1 MRARWVAWLSN
12 YRKLPRRPG
21 PMAERIG
28 VPAPGRAGAARLHHG
43 AGLALGIIATCQ
55 LMLVIDATI
64 LTIAVPRIQSSLHL
78 TVDSLSW
85 AVNSYTLTF
94 GGLLLLGGRAGD
106 LWGRR
111 RVLTAGVLL
120 FAVASLAGSLATSGA
135 WLFSARAAQGV
146 GAAMASP
153 AALALIATN
162 FTEGPVRNR
171 ALGVY
176 GAASGVGMALGLVLG
191 GMLTSWASWR
201 WVLVIN
207 FPPGMAVALLAPLAL
222 KESPLQPGRFDLAG
236 AVTSSAGAAALV
248 YGFIR
253 ASSASWSDPLTVAA
267 FLAGA
272 ALLGTF
278 VVVETHARQPIA
290 PLHLITDRSRAAAF
304 GIRLLLTAAMSG
316 MMFMLTLFVQD
327 VWRFSPL
334 LTGFAFLPSTVASV
348 TAARLAPRWLTQVGS
363 RPLMVSGA
371 ALTTGG
377 MVWLSQAPSGTS
389 YPAGLLGPVLLF
401 GFGFSLLFVAVTYVV
416 MAGVRPEEAGAAS
429 GLLNS
434 MQQIGGALGVAA
446 MVTVA
451 GGAVVA
457 QAQLHRAGLAAGVGR
472 AFTLG
477 IFLTVGVLML
487 TLVPA
492 RRRPAADP
500 VPKPIR

>member
-1 MRARWVAWLSN
+1 
-12 YRKLPRRPG
+12 
-21 PMAERIG
+21 MAERT
-28 VPAPGRAGAARLHHG
+28 PAAVPGRAGVVRLQHS

-55 LMLVIDATI
+55 LMLVLDATI

-78 TVDSLSW
+78 SVGSLSW

-120 FAVASLAGSLATSGA
+120 FAIASLAGSLATSGA

-153 AALALIATN
+153 AALALIAAN
-162 FTEGPVRNR
+162 FTEGPARNR
-171 ALGVY
+171 ALGTY
-176 GAASGVGMALGLVLG
+176 GAVSAVGMALGLVLG

-207 FPPGMAVALLAPLAL
+207 FPPGMAVVLLAPVAL

-236 AVTSSAGAAALV
+236 AVTSSAGATALV

-253 ASSASWSDPLTVAA
+253 ASSASWSDPRTVAA

-272 ALLGTF
+272 ALLAAF
-278 VVVETHARQPIA
+278 VVVETRAQQPIA
-290 PLHLITDRSRAAAF
+290 PLPLITDRSRAAAF

-327 VWRFSPL
+327 IWGFSPL

-348 TAARLAPRWLTQVGS
+348 TAARLAPRWLSRVGP

-371 ALTTGG
+371 VLTTAG
-377 MVWLSQAPSGTS
+377 MVWLSQAPSGAS

-401 GFGFSLLFVAVTYVV
+401 GFGFSLLFVAVTSVV
-416 MAGVRPEEAGAAS
+416 MVGVRPEESGAAS

-434 MQQIGGALGVAA
+434 MQQVGGALGVAA

-451 GGAVVA
+451 GGAAVA
-457 QAQLHRAGLAAGVGR
+457 GAHLDRAALAAGVTR

-477 IFLTVGVLML
+477 IFLNLGVLLL
-487 TLVPA
+487 TLIPA
-492 RRRPAADP
+492 RAGSPVSRPASGGQ
-500 VPKPIR
+500 R